1 MITRELLQIHSQTF
15 QDHSWNE
22 NREYFGEKFSEKN
35 FNQVVKPN
43 FLPVFG
49 PVKGINDIVCCFCFA
64 HWLEHGKLHW
74 FNENLF
80 FVRSTCTSYQR
91 CGSRTDVS
99 RQNTIWNIVKL
110 CCPHKIS
117 RNGKVIFGYFLLIRN
132 LFMNTIWS
140 HSSLISFFVIN
151 PEDGIFRVW
160 VLNFRK

>member
-1 MITRELLQIHSQTF
+1 MRSDTSIRLTRSDAKGTYKVDILTISRILGDFRSYRFFDDKTGSEHF
-15 QDHSWNE
+15 QGMVLNIFISKSMT
-22 NREYFGEKFSEKN
+22 RLRFM
-35 FNQVVKPN
+35 PI
-43 FLPVFG
+43 L
-49 PVKGINDIVCCFCFA
+49 I
-64 HWLEHGKLHW
+64 W

-80 FVRSTCTSYQR
+80 FVRSTCASYQR
-91 CGSRTDVS
+91 CWSRTDVS